1 MATNEAKEPK
11 EKPDSIDLK
20 VMGQDGKFL
29 KFKIAKHTALKKL
42 MSTYCERTGLDI
54 QTIRFSF
61 DGSRINESD
70 TPKSLD
76 LQEGDTLEVFMQ
88 QTGGVSDESNP
99 IGMLLEYAQG
109 TGCDPPQYE
118 DAVLTPGRKIIF
130 TVQVSYLDLRTW
142 GEGGSKKSAKHD
154 AARNMYAML
163 QRDAKN
169 RSVDKETSME
179 VDTESEEDKN
189 LSGGVVNK
197 GISVGDV
204 LVDRGKDPIM
214 SSSPGIGL
222 LSFFQNV

>member
-99 IGMLLEYAQG
+99 IGMLLELAQR
-109 TGCDPPQYE
+109 TGCAPPQYE
-118 DAVLTPGRKIIF
+118 EPRVTPPGCKLIF
-130 TVQVSYLDLRTW
+130 TVQVFYQNKRTW
-142 GEGGSKKSAKHD
+142 GEGESKKSAKHD
-154 AARNMYAML
+154 AARNMLSML
-163 QRDAKN
+163 QRD
-169 RSVDKETSME
+169 DKEKAPNNTSME